1 MEAFNSTWV
10 LLLKFGG
17 GNMLKCV
24 DGKYIEMTPEEIA
37 TLQEDV
43 VEPTTEER
51 LAALEAAMLE
61 QILKGG
67 AV

>member
-1 MEAFNSTWV
+1 
-10 LLLKFGG
+10 
-17 GNMLKCV
+17 MLKCV

-37 TLQEDV
+37 ALQEDV
-43 VEPTTEER
+43 AEPTTEER